1 MDERKSTFPKRSL
14 GLNVHPKG
22 QKMDNQNLGKKNKK
36 FSLYRLF
43 NPQGNGKG
51 VEPLPEGPDNIAK
64 CFKLLGRNLTNML
77 YLNLLLIFGNFPI
90 LFFLL
95 GYNLMVPTTTAASPL
110 FATVQ
115 GAAYLNPSPAADMLI
130 SVYGLQQ
137 VRNVPTTGT
146 YICFALMFLIIF
158 TFGFVNTGVTYIM
171 RSMVRQQPYS
181 VFGDFFHAIKKN
193 WKQSL
198 IFGVID
204 SVILGLLAFD
214 IYFYYINSS
223 ALMYMNI
230 LILCFY
236 MIMRYYIYLLL
247 ITFDLS
253 IWKIIKNSLI
263 FLMLNFKRN
272 FFAFSGMVIMV
283 IIEIALISF
292 AAPIGLMFPFVF
304 FFSIPM
310 FFGIY
315 AAYPKI
321 KEIMIDPQIN

>member
-1 MDERKSTFPKRSL
+1 
-14 GLNVHPKG
+14 
-22 QKMDNQNLGKKNKK
+22 
-36 FSLYRLF
+36 
-43 NPQGNGKG
+43 
-51 VEPLPEGPDNIAK
+51 
-64 CFKLLGRNLTNML
+64 
-77 YLNLLLIFGNFPI
+77 
-90 LFFLL
+90 
-95 GYNLMVPTTTAASPL
+95 
-110 FATVQ
+110 
-115 GAAYLNPSPAADMLI
+115 
-130 SVYGLQQ
+130 
-137 VRNVPTTGT
+137 
-146 YICFALMFLIIF
+146 MFLIIF